1 MLYSE
6 WADTYGLY
14 RWYRKDGTPRIL
26 MPLDGNYKSIYDIV
40 TREADL
46 KFNCFEIQD
55 MISFTNEFLSEV
67 STAWMKFKT
76 ELELVTGTL
85 DGTNIDPNVFEA
97 GYDRTTTQ
105 TIKGTVDVIG
115 TTNTNINSN
124 DTIGQRTD
132 NTTVN
137 TSDKARNIQYNQG
150 VQAFDTEITN
160 DNIGEL
166 GRNWASGFS
175 DAVQL
180 GNQTTEFKQGE
191 QENTSSQTNKSN
203 GNQNTTSVNT
213 FNENV
218 HEKRI
223 NYYDNLAFLRDRFDR
238 IEDVKP
244 FYEYLMPCFK
254 TITVMSKNW

>member
-6 WADTYGLY
+6 WADAYGLY
-14 RWYRKDGTPRIL
+14 RWYRKDGSPRIL
-26 MPLDGNYKSIYDIV
+26 MPLGGNYKSIYDIV

-55 MISFTNEFLSEV
+55 IIFFTNEFLSEV

-105 TIKGTVDVIG
+105 TITGTVGVSG
-115 TTNTNINSN
+115 TTDTNITSN

-137 TSDKARNIQYNQG
+137 TNDKARNIQYNQG

-160 DNIGEL
+160 DDIGEL

-180 GNQTTEFKQGE
+180 GDQTTEFKQGE
-191 QENTSSQTNKSN
+191 QENTSSQTNKST
-203 GNQNTTSVNT
+203 GTQNTTS
-213 FNENV
+213 ENKFSEEV

-238 IEDVKP
+238 IKDVKP